1 MTKKYDLFLHIRK
14 LNMKPMSRIKNIPS
28 LHFLLIIMLVIAA
41 CHQNP
46 KSEESDAV
54 STAGTDTIVVK
65 TNKAKPVFT
74 AAMVDNKKDPNCG
87 MPVTAGIA
95 DTVHFKGKVYGFCS
109 DECRDAFLKNPD
121 ALVKNA
127 ELK

>member
-1 MTKKYDLFLHIRK
+1 MPTVKKIL
-14 LNMKPMSRIKNIPS
+14 S
-28 LHFLLIIMLVIAA
+28 LQFLLIILLATPA

-46 KSEESDAV
+46 KSEESDVTSSADSMV
-54 STAGTDTIVVK
+54 VTTDK
-65 TNKAKPVFT
+65 TKPVFT

-95 DTVHFKGKVYGFCS
+95 DTVHYKGKVYGFCS

>member
-1 MTKKYDLFLHIRK
+1 LSIKEINLSM
-14 LNMKPMSRIKNIPS
+14 IKNTF
-28 LHFLLIIMLVIAA
+28 LFNFLLIGVLGVFA

-46 KSEESDAV
+46 KSEESDA
-54 STAGTDTIVVK
+54 SGAAATDTLVVK
-65 TNKAKPVFT
+65 SVNAKPKFT

-95 DTVHFKGKVYGFCS
+95 DTIHFKGKVYGFCS

-127 ELK
+127 ELKN

>member
-1 MTKKYDLFLHIRK
+1 
-14 LNMKPMSRIKNIPS
+14 MSMIKNISP
-28 LHFLLIIMLVIAA
+28 LHFLLISMLAITA

-46 KSEESDAV
+46 KSEESDAANAAV
-54 STAGTDTIVVK
+54 TDTMVVK
-65 TNKAKPVFT
+65 ADSSKPKFT

-95 DTVHFKGKVYGFCS
+95 DTVHYKGKVYGFCS
-109 DECRDAFLKNPD
+109 DECRDAFLKNPE
-121 ALVKNA
+121 ALAKNA

>member
-1 MTKKYDLFLHIRK
+1 MNYFCLLKEINTS
-14 LNMKPMSRIKNIPS
+14 MIKNTF
-28 LHFLLIIMLVIAA
+28 LFHFLLISVLAITA

-46 KSEESDAV
+46 KSVESDD
-54 STAGTDTIVVK
+54 AGTAATDSMVIK
-65 TNKAKPVFT
+65 TDSSKPKFT
-74 AAMVDNKKDPNCG
+74 VAMVDNKKDPNCG

-95 DTVHFKGKVYGFCS
+95 DTVHYKGKVYGFCS

-127 ELK
+127 ELKN

>member
-1 MTKKYDLFLHIRK
+1 
-14 LNMKPMSRIKNIPS
+14 MSMNKNISP
-28 LHFLLIIMLVIAA
+28 LHFLWISLLALAA

-46 KSEESDAV
+46 KSEENTDAV
-54 STAGTDTIVVK
+54 VSADSMVIK
-65 TNKAKPVFT
+65 SDSSKPKFT
-74 AAMVDNKKDPNCG
+74 VAMVDNKKDPNCG

-95 DTVHFKGKVYGFCS
+95 DTVHYKGKVFGFCS

-121 ALVKNA
+121 GLAKNA

>member
-1 MTKKYDLFLHIRK
+1 MPTARK
-14 LNMKPMSRIKNIPS
+14 TFS
-28 LHFLLIIMLVIAA
+28 LHFLLIILLATVA

-46 KSEESDAV
+46 KSEESDA
-54 STAGTDTIVVK
+54 SNAGTDSMAVTTDK
-65 TNKAKPVFT
+65 TKPVFT

-95 DTVHFKGKVYGFCS
+95 DTVHYKGKVYGFCS

-127 ELK
+127 ELKN

>member
-1 MTKKYDLFLHIRK
+1 
-14 LNMKPMSRIKNIPS
+14 MSIIKNFFP
-28 LHFLLIIMLVIAA
+28 LHFLLIGMLALAA

-46 KSEESDAV
+46 KSVENTDESV
-54 STAGTDTIVVK
+54 GTDTMVVK
-65 TNKAKPVFT
+65 TDRSKPTFT

-95 DTVHFKGKVYGFCS
+95 DTVHYKGKVYGFCS

-121 ALVKNA
+121 ALAKNA

>member
-1 MTKKYDLFLHIRK
+1 MRYLF
-14 LNMKPMSRIKNIPS
+14 
-28 LHFLLIIMLVIAA
+28 IILCTVFVA

-46 KSEESDAV
+46 KSVESDAV
-54 STAGTDTIVVK
+54 STTNADTMVVK
-65 TNKAKPVFT
+65 TEKSKPVFT

-95 DTVHFKGKVYGFCS
+95 DTVHYKGKVYGFCS

-121 ALVKNA
+121 ALAKNA

>member
-1 MTKKYDLFLHIRK
+1 MNYFCPLKEMNKSMAKITSLFQV
-14 LNMKPMSRIKNIPS
+14 
-28 LHFLLIIMLVIAA
+28 LLISVVAVS

-46 KSEESDAV
+46 KSEESDA
-54 STAGTDTIVVK
+54 AGTTAVDTMMVK
-65 TNKAKPVFT
+65 TEKAKPKFT

-95 DTVHFKGKVYGFCS
+95 DTLHYKGKVYGFCS

-127 ELK
+127 ELKN